1 MKQKRDYIVIIL
13 IVLMVGASFFTVY
26 TASTKKMSGNVEQ
39 RAYDELDDSVK
50 NHAAYISQSIDHK
63 FDVLETLASY
73 LGAKEEIKF
82 AERTDL
88 TDAVVLKNHL
98 CMLGFSDINGDAVSY
113 EGQDLGNISD
123 REYFQKVMRW
133 SKGENAVVYMSKTAL
148 VDEPRI
154 IFSVPVVHQNSLVGL
169 VFAAMEL
176 PDFNDMLVSDNFGG
190 SEVIFVTDSSGTV
203 IMKNENGDKH
213 ITGSNIFDDHFLKAE
228 DISTTVENVTST
240 MQAGRSGHFSLSH
253 KEKEYVAYTPLGI
266 NDWYVFSMVD
276 ASVINEKYSANQQR
290 FQNTIQTFK
299 IASAFSMFCVI
310 ALAVILLLRL
320 RKESTFL
327 QAQQKQYQALTKK
340 ALSSV
345 IESMPGCVGSWII
358 QNDDVLLLEANDN
371 YLSLLEISAK
381 KALGQSV
388 TLGFP
393 ELEKSK
399 LLDSFHSAVMNKEPL
414 ELTTLVRRK
423 NGEDYRVRIEAEF
436 YDTLGGNSVYLVILS
451 DNTELFAEPVEAMR
465 SLPLPELPQ
474 VDAEMKPAGSG
485 KKVFARTFG
494 YFDLFVDGKPLH
506 FTSSNGK
513 ELLAILID
521 RNGGTLTTEEAI
533 SLLWE
538 DEPAGEKQM
547 ARYRRLAARLKE
559 TLQEAGIEDILISQH
574 GVRSI
579 DTSKVTCDYWEVLNG
594 NEEYRA
600 TFQGT
605 YMLNYTWAEET
616 AAYLEQLLDKSK

>member
-1 MKQKRDYIVIIL
+1 MKQKRDYIIIIL
-13 IVLMVGASFFTVY
+13 IILLVGANSLLAY
-26 TASTKKMSGNVEQ
+26 TASTKKMSGNVE
-39 RAYDELDDSVK
+39 RRVYDELDDSVK
-50 NHAAYISQSIDHK
+50 NHAAYISQSINQK
-63 FDVLETLASY
+63 FDVLETLTSY
-73 LGAKEEIKF
+73 LGAKDEIRF
-82 AERTDL
+82 AERRDL
-88 TDAVVLKNHL
+88 TDAVVLQNHI
-98 CMLGFSDINGDAVSY
+98 CMLGFADLNGDAVSC

-123 REYFQKVMRW
+123 RDYFQNTLFW
-133 SKGENAVVYMSKTAL
+133 SKGVNTITYMSKTAL

-154 IFSVPVVHQNSLVGL
+154 IFSVPVIHQNNMVGL

-176 PDFNDMLVSDNFGG
+176 PDFNNMLVSDNFGG
-190 SEVIFVTDSSGTV
+190 GEVIFVTDSSGTV

-213 ITGSNIFDDHFLKAE
+213 ITGSNIFDDHFLQSE
-228 DISTTVENVTST
+228 NISTTAETVTAT
-240 MQAGRSGHFSLSH
+240 MQAGKSGHFSLLH
-253 KEKEYVAYTPLGI
+253 EEKEYVAYTPLGI

-276 ASVINEKYSANQQR
+276 ASVINAKYSANQQQ
-290 FQNTIQTFK
+290 FQNTIQIFR
-299 IASAFSMFCVI
+299 IASAFSLFCLIV
-310 ALAVILLLRL
+310 LAASLLIRM
-320 RKESTFL
+320 RKEKAAL
-327 QAQQKQYQALTKK
+327 QAQF
-340 ALSSV
+340 SSV
-345 IESMPGCVGSWII
+345 IEGMPGCVGSWISR
-358 QNDDVLLLEANDN
+358 NDDVLLLEANDD

-399 LLDSFHSAVMNKEPL
+399 LLDSFRSAEMNKDPL
-414 ELTTLVRRK
+414 EFTTLVRRK
-423 NGEDYRVRIEAEF
+423 NGEEYRVRIEAEF
-436 YDTLGGNSVYLVILS
+436 YDTQDGASVYLVILTYI
-451 DNTELFAEPVEAMR
+451 TEPFAEPVEAMG

-474 VDAEMKPAGSG
+474 VDAEMKSAGSG

-559 TLQEAGIEDILISQH
+559 TLQEAGIEDILISRH

-594 NEEYRA
+594 NEEYRE

>member
-1 MKQKRDYIVIIL
+1 MKQKRDYIVVIL
-13 IVLMVGASFFTVY
+13 IVLMVGASFFTAY
-26 TASTKKMSGNVEQ
+26 TASTTKMSGNVEQ

-50 NHAAYISQSIDHK
+50 NHAVYISQSIDQK

-88 TDAVVLKNHL
+88 TDAVVLQNHL

-148 VDEPRI
+148 VDEARI

-190 SEVIFVTDSSGTV
+190 SEIIFVTDASGTV

-213 ITGSNIFDDHFLKAE
+213 ITGSNIFDDHFLQAE
-228 DISTTVENVTST
+228 YISTTAETVTAT
-240 MQAGRSGHFSLSH
+240 MQAGKSGHFSLFH
-253 KEKEYVAYTPLGI
+253 EEKEYVAYVPLGI
-266 NDWYVFSMVD
+266 NDWYVFSMVE
-276 ASVINEKYSANQQR
+276 ASVINVKYSANKQQ
-290 FQNTIQTFK
+290 FQNTIQILK
-299 IASAFSMFCVI
+299 IASAFSLFCLIV
-310 ALAVILLLRL
+310 LAASLLIRM
-320 RKESTFL
+320 RKEKAAL
-327 QAQQKQYQALTKK
+327 QAQ
-340 ALSSV
+340 LSSV
-345 IESMPGCVGSWII
+345 IESMPGCVGSWLFR
-358 QNDDVLLLEANDN
+358 NDDVLLLEANDD

-399 LLDSFHSAVMNKEPL
+399 LLDSFRSAVMNKESL
-414 ELTTLVRRK
+414 EFTTHVRRK
-423 NGEDYRVRIEAEF
+423 SGEEYRVQIEAGF
-436 YDTLGGNSVYLVILS
+436 YDTVDGDSVYLVILT
-451 DNTELFAEPVEAMR
+451 DITELFAETENATGI
-465 SLPLPELPQ
+465 LPLLELPQ
-474 VDAEMKPAGSG
+474 VAAEMKPAGSG

-547 ARYRRLAARLKE
+547 ARYRRIAARLKE
-559 TLQEAGIEDILISQH
+559 TLQEAGIEDILISRH

-616 AAYLEQLLDKSK
+616 TAYLEQFLDKTR